1 MQFSCQFRIFY
12 LLHFSLSHLAC
23 NVIYLANVD
32 TESLTG
38 PQAISRAVQQTFS
51 KGTRLD
57 TTVATFKV
65 SNDGITITDTN
76 HRLVG
81 SSSLPSC

>member
-12 LLHFSLSHLAC
+12 LLHFALSYLAC